1 MKQVVSSLK
10 GFARLDEAELQRSDV
25 REGLE
30 ATLALIDRVK
40 YGGVEIVK
48 EFSEVPDIECR
59 PQGAQSGLHDTVTST
74 ARRGGRRPIPPPWA
88 YRSNR
93 TSRSGSSMNEQ
104 QATTDSRT
112 P

>member
-1 MKQVVSSLK
+1 VAAAREGLDRMKQVVSSLK

-59 PQGAQSGLHDTVTST
+59 PQELNQVFMTL
-74 ARRGGRRPIPPPWA
+74 
-88 YRSNR
+88 
-93 TSRSGSSMNEQ
+93 
-104 QATTDSRT
+104 
-112 P
+112 

>member
-1 MKQVVSSLK
+1 VRRLTPLAKGDAKVARSLAATKASAAAAREGLDRMKQVVSSLK

-59 PQGAQSGLHDTVTST
+59 PQELNQVFMTL
-74 ARRGGRRPIPPPWA
+74 
-88 YRSNR
+88 
-93 TSRSGSSMNEQ
+93 
-104 QATTDSRT
+104 
-112 P
+112 